1 MDIRSEIELF
11 TPGCEQ
17 EQRDKAQMLSWLD
30 STPDPFTRA
39 NTVGHFTASSWIVSP
54 DRQQVLLIYHNI
66 YRSWAWTGGHA
77 DGERD
82 LLAVALREAREESGL
97 ETLRVLKDGTD
108 LNQTGSFYLAARPY
122 AEKNGAFI
130 QGVLATFSEA
140 DALTRSQRE
149 QSIALLAKTMGLPAP
164 VIASYLDHRPPTTI
178 KPVSAE
184 VAALQQ
190 QTADL
195 FYENRL
201 VPKKV
206 DIRQRIWQPTQL
218 EGKQL

>member
-39 NTVGHFTASSWIVSP
+39 NTVGHFSASSWIVSP

-97 ETLRVLKDGTD
+97 ETLRVLKDGIFSLETLTVD
-108 LNQTGSFYLAARPY
+108 GHIKRGSYVSSHLHLNVTYL
-122 AEKNGAFI
+122 
-130 QGVLATFSEA
+130 LEA
-140 DALTRSQRE
+140 DPRE
-149 QSIALLAKTMGLPAP
+149 PLRMKPDENSGVAWFGLE
-164 VIASYLDHRPPTTI
+164 
-178 KPVSAE
+178 E
-184 VAALQQ
+184 V
-190 QTADL
+190 
-195 FYENRL
+195 YEKSTEKWFVERIY
-201 VPKKV
+201 KKLNEKLK
-206 DIRQRIWQPTQL
+206 DWL
-218 EGKQL
+218 

>member
-39 NTVGHFTASSWIVSP
+39 NTVGHFSASSWIVSP

-77 DGERD
+77 DGEKD

-97 ETLRVLKDGTD
+97 ETLRVLKDGIFSLETLTVD
-108 LNQTGSFYLAARPY
+108 GHIKRGSYVSSHLHLNVTYL
-122 AEKNGAFI
+122 
-130 QGVLATFSEA
+130 LEA
-140 DALTRSQRE
+140 DSEEAVAIKADENSGVARFTPEEALVKSTE
-149 QSIALLAKTMGLPAP
+149 PWFVEHVYAKLLEKMKT
-164 VIASYLDHRPPTTI
+164 I
-178 KPVSAE
+178 
-184 VAALQQ
+184 
-190 QTADL
+190 
-195 FYENRL
+195 
-201 VPKKV
+201 
-206 DIRQRIWQPTQL
+206 
-218 EGKQL
+218 

>member
-39 NTVGHFTASSWIVSP
+39 NTIGHFSASSWIVSP

-66 YRSWAWTGGHA
+66 YRSWAWAGGHA

-97 ETLRVLKDGTD
+97 ETLRVLKDGIFSLETLTVD
-108 LNQTGSFYLAARPY
+108 GHIKRESYVSSHLHLNVTYLLESDPREPLRMKPD
-122 AEKNGAFI
+122 ENS
-130 QGVLATFSEA
+130 GVAWF
-140 DALTRSQRE
+140 
-149 QSIALLAKTMGLPAP
+149 
-164 VIASYLDHRPPTTI
+164 
-178 KPVSAE
+178 PVSQVAE
-184 VAALQQ
+184 RVTEPWMNRWVYQKLMERVRALG
-190 QTADL
+190 A
-195 FYENRL
+195 
-201 VPKKV
+201 
-206 DIRQRIWQPTQL
+206 
-218 EGKQL
+218 

>member
-1 MDIRSEIELF
+1 M
-11 TPGCEQ
+11 Q
-17 EQRDKAQMLSWLD
+17 
-30 STPDPFTRA
+30 
-39 NTVGHFTASSWIVSP
+39 
-54 DRQQVLLIYHNI
+54 
-66 YRSWAWTGGHA
+66 
-77 DGERD
+77 
-82 LLAVALREAREESGL
+82 
-97 ETLRVLKDGTD
+97 
-108 LNQTGSFYLAARPY
+108 
-122 AEKNGAFI
+122 KNGAFI

-178 KPVSAE
+178 KPVNAE

-201 VPKKV
+201 VPKKSIFASASGSPLNWKENNYESEYV
-206 DIRQRIWQPTQL
+206 LVFTDPW
-218 EGKQL
+218 